1 MWISYP
7 ITAAGPQR
15 ICTVFPILPSQQQA
29 TREPK
34 SDDENIAPCVDCQSF
49 CEVAMRDHKWEYVRK
64 KPSHGFSPI
73 STDSIQ
79 QLRVSLTQR
88 QLQSS
93 LFHTQVAAT
102 DSACAGNSLASR
114 MGNRTKSGMERNHIS
129 CRRTNWRVC
138 AFTWSIIMASPI
150 LPFMNSNGSL

>member
-1 MWISYP
+1 MGVCTEKTEP
-7 ITAAGPQR
+7 R
-15 ICTVFPILPSQQQA
+15 IFTGLHGFDPRTKHQEQSTKNLLGCLVRVPFVFHPSL
-29 TREPK
+29 
-34 SDDENIAPCVDCQSF
+34 
-49 CEVAMRDHKWEYVRK
+49 K
-64 KPSHGFSPI
+64 KGIGKTSHGFSPI

-88 QLQSS
+88 QLQSP

>member
-79 QLRVSLTQR
+79 QLRVSLTAPSVIPEDTR
-88 QLQSS
+88 L
-93 LFHTQVAAT
+93 
-102 DSACAGNSLASR
+102 D
-114 MGNRTKSGMERNHIS
+114 NRKERKKTKK
-129 CRRTNWRVC
+129 
-138 AFTWSIIMASPI
+138 
-150 LPFMNSNGSL
+150 